1 MKINKKI
8 AATGLA
14 LSFAFVGLMGNFDRS
29 YAQGVNKNSAFYKSL
44 KTRDAYLALTD
55 NQRAELDSM
64 NTDKRTPLT
73 IDELLATNR
82 YSLPIVRGRDWL
94 YPFML
99 DRNKNGEVGENYFKG
114 NNSGSSSENTG
125 EVEEYVPGEVEENIP
140 EVEENIPE
148 VEENIPEEE
157 NGNILEEVEA
167 LENRAKIK
175 ADLEKSIENAKI
187 QIDACEDIIENY
199 PKTIEKVKDKLIG
212 LLAETKK
219 YIKTAEELLETL

>member
-14 LSFAFVGLMGNFDRS
+14 LSFAFLGLMANIDRS
-29 YAQGVNKNSAFYKSL
+29 YAAGINKNSAFYRSS
-44 KTRDAYLALTD
+44 KTRSYYLALTD
-55 NQRAELDSM
+55 SQRAELDSM

-148 VEENIPEEE
+148 EE

-167 LENRAKIK
+167 LEDRAKIK

-212 LLAETKK
+212 LLAETKE

>member
-1 MKINKKI
+1 MKINKKMLT
-8 AATGLA
+8 TGLA
-14 LSFAFVGLMGNFDRS
+14 LSFVFVGLIGNFDRS
-29 YAQGVNKNSAFYKSL
+29 YAQGVNKNSAFYRSS
-44 KTRDAYLALTD
+44 KTRSYYLALTD
-55 NQRAELDSM
+55 SQRAELDSM
-64 NTDKRTPLT
+64 NIDNKAPLK
-73 IDELLATNR
+73 IDELLETHR

-125 EVEEYVPGEVEENIP
+125 EVEEYVPG
-140 EVEENIPE
+140 E

-212 LLAETKK
+212 LLAETKE

>member
-8 AATGLA
+8 AATGLT

-148 VEENIPEEE
+148 EE

>member
-1 MKINKKI
+1 MKINKKML
-8 AATGLA
+8 ATGLA
-14 LSFAFVGLMGNFDRS
+14 LSFVFVGLMGNFDRS
-29 YAQGVNKNSAFYKSL
+29 YAQGVNKNSAFYRSSR
-44 KTRDAYLALTD
+44 TRSYYLALTD
-55 NQRAELDSM
+55 SQRAELDSM
-64 NTDKRTPLT
+64 NIDNKAPLK

-99 DRNKNGEVGENYFKG
+99 DRNKDGQVGENYFNS
-114 NNSGSSSENTG
+114 NNSGSSSKNTG
-125 EVEEYVPGEVEENIP
+125 EVEGYVPG
-140 EVEENIPE
+140 E

-167 LENRAKIK
+167 LENRAMIK

>member
-148 VEENIPEEE
+148 EE

>member
-1 MKINKKI
+1 MKINRKFLG
-8 AATGLA
+8 AGLA
-14 LSFAFVGLMGNFDRS
+14 LGLVFAGLMGNLDRS
-29 YAQGVNKNSAFYKSL
+29 YAQGVNKNSAFYRSS

-64 NTDKRTPLT
+64 NIDNKAPLK
-73 IDELLATNR
+73 IDELLASNR
-82 YSLPIVRGRDWL
+82 YSIAIVKGRDWL

-99 DRNKNGEVGENYFKG
+99 DRNKNGQVGENYFKG
-114 NNSGSSSENTG
+114 NNGGSSSENIG

-140 EVEENIPE
+140 E
-148 VEENIPEEE
+148 EE
-157 NGNILEEVEA
+157 NGNILDEVEA
-167 LENRAKIK
+167 LENRAMIK

-212 LLAETKK
+212 LMAEAKE
-219 YIKTAEELLETL
+219 YIKTGEELLKTL

>member
-99 DRNKNGEVGENYFKG
+99 DRNKDGQVGENYFKG

-125 EVEEYVPGEVEENIP
+125 EVEEYVRG
-140 EVEENIPE
+140 E

>member
-1 MKINKKI
+1 MKINKKMV
-8 AATGLA
+8 ATGLA
-14 LSFAFVGLMGNFDRS
+14 LSFAFLGPMANIDRS
-29 YAQGVNKNSAFYKSL
+29 YASGINKNSAFYRSS
-44 KTRDAYLALTD
+44 KTRSYYLALTD
-55 NQRAELDSM
+55 SQRAELDSM
-64 NTDKRTPLT
+64 NADNKAPLK

-99 DRNKNGEVGENYFKG
+99 DRNNNGEVGENYFKG

-140 EVEENIPE
+140 E
-148 VEENIPEEE
+148 EE
-157 NGNILEEVEA
+157 NGNILEEVEE

-199 PKTIEKVKDKLIG
+199 PKTIEKVKDKLIR
-212 LLAETKK
+212 LMVEAKE
-219 YIKTAEELLETL
+219 YIIEAEELLENF

>member
-14 LSFAFVGLMGNFDRS
+14 LSVAFVGLMGNFDRS

-148 VEENIPEEE
+148 EE

>member
-8 AATGLA
+8 AATGLT

-29 YAQGVNKNSAFYKSL
+29 YAQGINKNSAFYRSL

-73 IDELLATNR
+73 IDELLATHR
-82 YSLPIVRGRDWL
+82 YSLPIVKGRDWL

-114 NNSGSSSENTG
+114 NNNNSSSGPREDI
-125 EVEEYVPGEVEENIP
+125 EES
-140 EVEENIPE
+140 
-148 VEENIPEEE
+148 IPEEDSSPE
-157 NGNILEEVEA
+157 ETQGSGVVTEEETEYLED
-167 LENRAKIK
+167 RAKIK

-212 LLAETKK
+212 LMAEAKE
-219 YIKTAEELLETL
+219 YIKTGEDLLKTL

>member
-1 MKINKKI
+1 MKINKKML
-8 AATGLA
+8 ATGLA
-14 LSFAFVGLMGNFDRS
+14 LSFVFVGLMGNFDRS
-29 YAQGVNKNSAFYKSL
+29 YAQGVNKNSAFYRSSR
-44 KTRDAYLALTD
+44 TRSYYLALTD
-55 NQRAELDSM
+55 SQRAELDSM
-64 NTDKRTPLT
+64 NIDNKAPLK

-99 DRNKNGEVGENYFKG
+99 DRNNNGEVGENYFKG

-125 EVEEYVPGEVEENIP
+125 EVEEYVRG
-140 EVEENIPE
+140 E

-157 NGNILEEVEA
+157 NGKILEEVEA

-175 ADLEKSIENAKI
+175 AYLEKSIENAKI

>member
-14 LSFAFVGLMGNFDRS
+14 LSFAFLGLMGNFDRS
-29 YAQGVNKNSAFYKSL
+29 YAAGVNKNSAFYRSS

-73 IDELLATNR
+73 IDELLATHR
-82 YSLPIVRGRDWL
+82 YSLPIVKGRDWL

-125 EVEEYVPGEVEENIP
+125 EVEEYVPG

-212 LLAETKK
+212 LLAETKE